1 MRYEVIGATP
11 VAGLAGEPQVA
22 PDRWGGSHL
31 VGCCVQGQARA
42 IQRTRETTMARSSSR
57 LSAAIAALVAIS
69 LTTGEDGGLGM
80 KRRLAALCRGN
91 GGTMK
96 RVVHVVALTGLMTL
110 VAGWVAAAP
119 AGAATPQVSHT
130 QVNVS
135 LTGID
140 VCGFTVDS
148 VVQGTDTFEVFVDQF
163 GNVSIQDLSHV
174 VSTLTNEAN
183 GKVVYV
189 EGVGRDAFQPDPVV
203 NRDGTITATDTLTG
217 MDVRVYTSN
226 SSTLVKDVGFL
237 SMVATFDAQGNFL
250 SEQVIEHG
258 PHQFAGD
265 STVFCDAITS
275 AIG

>member
-1 MRYEVIGATP
+1 MT
-11 VAGLAGEPQVA
+11 
-22 PDRWGGSHL
+22 
-31 VGCCVQGQARA
+31 
-42 IQRTRETTMARSSSR
+42 
-57 LSAAIAALVAIS
+57 
-69 LTTGEDGGLGM
+69 
-80 KRRLAALCRGN
+80 
-91 GGTMK
+91 
-96 RVVHVVALTGLMTL
+96 RVVRVVALTGLMTL
-110 VAGWVAAAP
+110 VAGLVAGAP
-119 AGAATPQVSHT
+119 AGAAAPQVSHT

-148 VVQGTDTFEVFVDQF
+148 VVQGTDTFQVFIDRF

-174 VSTLTNEAN
+174 VSTLTNQAN

-189 EGVGRDAFQPDPVV
+189 EGAGRDAFQPDPVV

-217 MDVRVYTSN
+217 MDVRVYTDH
-226 SSTLVKDVGFL
+226 SSTLVKDAGFL
-237 SMVATFDAQGNFL
+237 SMVATFDSEGNFL

-265 STVFCDAITS
+265 FTVFCDAIAS